1 MIKERT
7 RVKPFSCWREEI
19 REPKKHPQHTPITYS
34 NISLSR
40 SIAPVVKPTR
50 WWPDSFKLSA
60 VRLSRRLEAKG
71 LGGTKKTAAVFGVR
85 ETLISYWR
93 NEYKLED

>member
-1 MIKERT
+1 MLTKTPSLMKKRAHRKE
-7 RVKPFSCWREEI
+7 V
-19 REPKKHPQHTPITYS
+19 REPRKHPQHTPILFPDVELTK
-34 NISLSR
+34 
-40 SIAPVVKPTR
+40 SIAPVIKPTR
-50 WWPDSFKLSA
+50 QWPEAFKLSA

-85 ETLISYWR
+85 ETLVSCWR